1 MYTIPQG
8 EHLFLADGTMNPN
21 AILGNFDHNRNIGL
35 VPDDWKKGTYH
46 NGFRQEYTL
55 SVSGGN
61 DRMNYMVS
69 ASFLDDQG
77 CNPGVGLQAPHHTC
91 LRRVQGQGLAQ
102 NRHQHDPT
110 PTRLPTSP
118 YGQDKDGYSGNASYI
133 ANFIGPMCPMYLR
146 DANGNFKHDPT
157 SNRVLYDYG
166 MSGLD
171 GMPFSRT
178 FMSGGNPTGE
188 LVYNK
193 EEYLYDVFNGKW
205 FAQITPTQIEGLT
218 PHRVARILA
227 RVAALQLH
235 GQQPLRPDGYVRR
248 QRDPADHPQ
257 PFDQPPVPRQLRKDI
272 QRCAQH

>member
-1 MYTIPQG
+1 
-8 EHLFLADGTMNPN
+8 MNPN

-46 NGFRQEYTL
+46 NGFRQEYNL

-77 CNPGVGLQAPHHTC
+77 VIQESDFKRLTTRASVEYKAKDWLKIGTNMTYTYQAS
-91 LRRVQGQGLAQ
+91 
-102 NRHQHDPT
+102 NK
-110 PTRLPTSP
+110 P

-133 ANFIGPMCPMYLR
+133 ANFIGPMYPMYLR

-205 FAQITPTQIEGLT
+205 FAQITPPRLK
-218 PHRVARILA
+218 
-227 RVAALQLH
+227 ALPSPGRSDTGSSGSATTH